1 MKIGPYTYR
10 EYLKIV
16 ESFHGYE
23 APGVIIGGFM
33 VELARQNV
41 PEGILF
47 DAICETPKCLPDAI
61 QLLTPCT
68 IGNGWL
74 KVVNLGRFAL
84 SLYDK
89 YNGSGV
95 RIFIDSSTLDNWTEI
110 KTWLLKLKPKAEQ
123 DKQLLLDQIE
133 QAGPNLYGIKS
144 IQVQAPHLDRK
155 SRGVIAQCPAC
166 GEAYPTKDGA
176 ICRGCQGEVPYEMH
190 ELVHDNELV
199 EFPPLQAVPLQQA
212 VGKIALH
219 DMTQIIP
226 GLSKRPAIKQGQ
238 KISAGDLCRLQ
249 QMGRHQIYIRG
260 EELPSSWWVHED
272 EAALAFAEA
281 MTGEGVGWT
290 GPPREGKINFIA
302 ERDGLFMVDE
312 RRLEQFNLVP
322 GVMCATRQ
330 NYSVMEHGK
339 TLAGTRAIPL
349 FLPRAEFA
357 NALKVLEDGPLFE
370 ILPMRSAK
378 VGILVTGTEVFQG
391 LIEDKFVPIITSKVE
406 KLGSKVV
413 HSLIVPDD
421 RSAIEQGV
429 NEILA
434 TEADLL
440 ITTAGL
446 SVDPDD
452 VTRRGLLD
460 AGATDMLYGS
470 PVLPGAMTLL
480 ARIGGVQVIGV
491 PACALYFKTT
501 SLDLLLPRL
510 LAGLSICRQDL
521 AKLGH
526 GGLCL
531 ECKSC
536 TFPKCPFG
544 K

>member
-74 KVVNLGRFAL
+74 KVINLGRYAL
-84 SLYDK
+84 ALYDK
-89 YNGSGV
+89 YNGNGV
-95 RIFIDSSTLDNWTEI
+95 RIFIDSDKLDNWSEI
-110 KTWLLKLKPKAEQ
+110 KTWLFKLKPKPEQ
-123 DKQLLLDQIE
+123 DKQLLLEQIE
-133 QAGPNLYGIKS
+133 QAGFDLYGVTS
-144 IQVQAPHLDRK
+144 IEVQAQYLERK
-155 SRGVIAQCPAC
+155 SRGAIARCPAC
-166 GEAYPTKDGA
+166 GEAYPAKDGA
-176 ICRGCQGEVPYEMH
+176 ICRGCQGEIPYEVQQLPGQDEVA
-190 ELVHDNELV
+190 EL
-199 EFPPLQAVPLQQA
+199 PPLQAVPLQQA
-212 VGKIALH
+212 MGKTALH

-226 GLSKRPAIKQGQ
+226 GHTKGPAVKQGQ
-238 KISAGDLCRLQ
+238 RISAGDLCRLQ
-249 QMGRHQIYIRG
+249 QMGRNQIYVREG
-260 EELPSSWWVHED
+260 ALPSPWWVHED

-281 MTGEGVGWT
+281 MESEGVGWT
-290 GPPREGKINFIA
+290 GPPREGKIDFTA
-302 ERDGLFMVDE
+302 ERDGLFVVDE

-330 NYSVMEHGK
+330 NYSVTGKGK

-349 FLPRAEFA
+349 FLPKADFVK
-357 NALKVLEDGPLFE
+357 ALKVLENGPLFK
-370 ILPMRSAK
+370 ILPMRKAK

-391 LIEDKFVPIITSKVE
+391 LIEDKFVPIITAKVE
-406 KLGSKVV
+406 KLASKVV
-413 HSLIVPDD
+413 RSLIVPDD
-421 RSAIEQGV
+421 RSAISRGV
-429 NEILA
+429 NELLA
-434 TEADLL
+434 AGADLL

-452 VTRRGLLD
+452 VTRQGLMD

-480 ARIGGVQVIGV
+480 ARIGNMQVIGV

-510 LAGLSICRQDL
+510 LAGLSVSRQDL
-521 AKLGH
+521 AKMGH

>member
-23 APGVIIGGFM
+23 APGAIIGGFM

-95 RIFIDSSTLDNWTEI
+95 RIFIDSSKLDNWSEI
-110 KTWLLKLKPKAEQ
+110 RTWLLKLKPKAEQ

-133 QAGPNLYGIKS
+133 QAGSNLYGIKS
-144 IQVQAPHLDRK
+144 IQVQTPYLARK

-176 ICRGCQGEVPYEMH
+176 ICRGCQGETPYDVH
-190 ELVHDNELV
+190 QLVSENEVNEL
-199 EFPPLQAVPLQQA
+199 PPLQAVPLQQA

-226 GLSKRPAIKQGQ
+226 GLSKGPAIKQGQ

-249 QMGRHQIYIRG
+249 QMGRNQIYIRG
-260 EELPSSWWVHED
+260 EELPPSWWVHED

-281 MTGEGVGWT
+281 MAGEGVGWT
-290 GPPREGKINFIA
+290 GT
-302 ERDGLFMVDE
+302 
-312 RRLEQFNLVP
+312 
-322 GVMCATRQ
+322 ATRGQ
-330 NYSVMEHGK
+330 DQLHSRARWVVHGRRK
-339 TLAGTRAIPL
+339 ETGTVQFSSRRNVRNPPELFGDGTR
-349 FLPRAEFA
+349 
-357 NALKVLEDGPLFE
+357 
-370 ILPMRSAK
+370 
-378 VGILVTGTEVFQG
+378 
-391 LIEDKFVPIITSKVE
+391 
-406 KLGSKVV
+406 
-413 HSLIVPDD
+413 
-421 RSAIEQGV
+421 
-429 NEILA
+429 
-434 TEADLL
+434 
-440 ITTAGL
+440 
-446 SVDPDD
+446 
-452 VTRRGLLD
+452 
-460 AGATDMLYGS
+460 
-470 PVLPGAMTLL
+470 
-480 ARIGGVQVIGV
+480 
-491 PACALYFKTT
+491 
-501 SLDLLLPRL
+501 
-510 LAGLSICRQDL
+510 
-521 AKLGH
+521 
-526 GGLCL
+526 
-531 ECKSC
+531 
-536 TFPKCPFG
+536 
-544 K
+544 